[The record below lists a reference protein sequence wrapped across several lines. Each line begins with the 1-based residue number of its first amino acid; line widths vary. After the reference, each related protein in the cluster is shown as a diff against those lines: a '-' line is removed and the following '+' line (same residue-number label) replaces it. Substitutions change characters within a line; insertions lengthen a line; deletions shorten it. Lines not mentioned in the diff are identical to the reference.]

1 MSIEQIKEKILE
13 SAQQDARR
21 IFDKAKMESRGKVY
35 EAQRI
40 ADIKVREAK
49 EKAIGDAMR
58 VKSRR
63 ESMAN
68 LEARKMHLATKQEVI
83 SACFKDAL
91 AELKNLPR
99 DQYVRLLAHKLKEMS
114 HQEGEIVLNEK
125 DREAIGEELLAMVNQ
140 EGGKFLLSSDTLTA
154 SGGFVLRIGRI
165 ELDSTLE
172 MMVSSV
178 REEAMPEVVSAL
190 FD

>member
-99 DQYVRLLAHKLKEMS
+99 DQYVQLLAHKLKEMS
-114 HQEGEIVLNEK
+114 YQEGEIVLNEK

>member
-1 MSIEQIKEKILE
+1 MSIEQIKDKILE

-40 ADIKVREAK
+40 ADIKIREAK

-58 VKSRR
+58 LKSRK
-63 ESMAN
+63 ESIAN

-83 SACFKDAL
+83 SACFEEAL
-91 AELKNLPR
+91 AELRKLPKDR
-99 DQYVRLLAHKLKEMS
+99 YIQLLAHKLEELEYR
-114 HQEGEIVLNEK
+114 EGEIVLNKE
-125 DREAIGEELLAMVNQ
+125 DLESIGEELLELVNRD
-140 EGGKFLLSSDTLTA
+140 GRKFVLSSDTLDIL
-154 SGGFVLRIGRI
+154 GGFVLRIGRV
-165 ELDSTLE
+165 EMDSTLE

-178 REEAMPEVVSAL
+178 RESITPEVVSVL

>member
-1 MSIEQIKEKILE
+1 MSIEQIKDKILE

-40 ADIKVREAK
+40 ADIKIREAK
-49 EKAIGDAMR
+49 EKAIGDALR
-58 VKSRR
+58 LKSRK

-83 SACFKDAL
+83 SACFEEAL
-91 AELKNLPR
+91 AELRRLPKDR
-99 DQYVRLLAHKLKEMS
+99 YIQLLAHKLEELEYR
-114 HQEGEIVLNEK
+114 EGEIVLNKK
-125 DREAIGEELLAMVNQ
+125 DLETLGEELLEQVNRDDRH
-140 EGGKFLLSSDTLTA
+140 FVLSSDTLDIL
-154 SGGFVLRIGRI
+154 GGFVLRIGRV
-165 ELDSTLE
+165 EMDSTLE

-178 REEAMPEVVSAL
+178 RESITPEVVSVL

>member
-40 ADIKVREAK
+40 ADIKVRESK

-99 DQYVRLLAHKLKEMS
+99 DQYVQLLAHKLKEMS
-114 HQEGEIVLNEK
+114 YQEGEIVLNEK

>member
-114 HQEGEIVLNEK
+114 YQEGEIVLNEK

>member
-1 MSIEQIKEKILE
+1 MSIEQIKDKILE

-21 IFDKAKMESRGKVY
+21 IFDKAKMESRAKVY

-40 ADIKVREAK
+40 ADIKIREAK
-49 EKAIGDAMR
+49 EKAIGDATR
-58 VKSRR
+58 LKSRK

-83 SACFKDAL
+83 SACFEEAL
-91 AELKNLPR
+91 AELRKLPEDR
-99 DQYVRLLAHKLKEMS
+99 YLQLLAHKLEEMDYR
-114 HQEGEIVLNEK
+114 EGEIVLNK
-125 DREAIGEELLAMVNQ
+125 SDRDAIGEKLLEQVNRD
-140 EGGKFLLSSDTLTA
+140 GRHFVLSSDTLDA
-154 SGGFVLRIGRI
+154 LGGFVLRIGRI

-178 REEAMPEVVSAL
+178 REAVMPEVVSAL

>member
-1 MSIEQIKEKILE
+1 MSIDQIKEKILE

-99 DQYVRLLAHKLKEMS
+99 DQYVQLLAHKLKEMS
-114 HQEGEIVLNEK
+114 YQEGEIVLNEK
-125 DREAIGEELLAMVNQ
+125 DREAIGEELLAMVSQ

>member
-91 AELKNLPR
+91 AELKNLHR
-99 DQYVRLLAHKLKEMS
+99 DQYVQLLAHKLKEMS
-114 HQEGEIVLNEK
+114 YQEGEIVLNEK
-125 DREAIGEELLAMVNQ
+125 DREAIGEELLALVNLD
-140 EGGKFLLSSDTLTA
+140 GKKFLLSSDTLTA
-154 SGGFVLRIGRI
+154 SGGFVLRIGRV

-178 REEAMPEVVSAL
+178 REDVMPEVVSAL

>member
-99 DQYVRLLAHKLKEMS
+99 DRYIQLLAHKLKEMS
-114 HQEGEIVLNEK
+114 YQEGEIVLNNQ
-125 DREAIGEELLAMVNQ
+125 DREAIGEELLALVNLD
-140 EGGKFLLSSDTLTA
+140 GRKFLLSSDTLTA
-154 SGGFVLRIGRI
+154 SGGFVLRIGRV

-178 REEAMPEVVSAL
+178 REDVMPEVVSAL